1 MLLKSNDLLVL
12 IINDMVILPGNE
24 VRVEYSNIY
33 DENIN
38 NIVNNASTGEVLIV
52 NPIEEDKDDI
62 TNLPKYGVLGKI
74 KFKMNIPN
82 GKTRIVVEGLY
93 RVEIYNYKLLD
104 TIYQASY
111 KQVPF
116 TYDEEEDPVYYKLL
130 INTLDKY
137 VKVSPAMGNAIM
149 SQIPTAPSLD
159 QLTDLIVSFLDI
171 DYRFKKEYIGITEP
185 LERAKLLLR
194 DMHEQMK
201 LEQLERKIEEE
212 VDKEL
217 NETQKEYFLN
227 EKIKQIQKELG
238 ETSTKDMEISNF
250 KKKLS
255 KLKCPKNVK
264 EKINREISRLESMH
278 SNSPELGMVREYID
292 WMINLPWQVFTK
304 DKINLK
310 EVKETM
316 DNTHYALNDAKERI
330 IEYLAIKQNNPD
342 SKSPIICLVGPPGV
356 GKTSLALSIAK
367 ALNRKSVKMSVGGI
381 NDEAEIFG
389 HRRTYIGSNPG
400 RIIEGLRKAG
410 TSNPVFIIDELDK
423 MTKDYKGDPASALLE
438 VLDKEQNDRFK
449 DHYIE
454 EEYDL
459 SKVMFIATANYIE
472 QIPYELQ
479 DRLEIIELSSY
490 TEYEKYD
497 IAVKYLIPKA
507 LDNSGLTQ
515 LNIEITDESIMKMI
529 RNYTKEA
536 GVRELERVIDRILR
550 KAVKEILLENKTFI
564 KVDDK
569 ILEKY
574 LGIEKY
580 NYTKNEDT
588 QIGVVN
594 GMAYTSYGGDILPIE
609 VTMYKGK
616 GNLIL
621 TGSLGEVMKES
632 CKIAISYV
640 KTILKEIGV
649 EENQLEENDI
659 HIHAPEGAV
668 PKDGPSA
675 GIALTSAIISMLKKQ
690 AVSNTISMTGEITL
704 TGRVLPIGGLKEKSI
719 GAHRAGIKK
728 VFIPKENEKDLTEVP
743 EEIKNN
749 LEYILVENYKE
760 VYEKLF

>member
-111 KQVPF
+111 KQVSF

-159 QLTDLIVSFLDI
+159 QLTDLIVSFLDM

-255 KLKCPKNVK
+255 KLKCPKNIK

-459 SKVMFIATANYIE
+459 SKVMFIATANYRE

-564 KVDDK
+564 KVDNK

>member
-149 SQIPTAPSLD
+149 SQLPTAPSLD

-171 DYRFKKEYIGITEP
+171 DYRFKKEYVTITEP

-255 KLKCPKNVK
+255 KLKCPKNIK

-459 SKVMFIATANYIE
+459 SKVMFIATANYRE

-616 GNLIL
+616 GNLTL

>member
-111 KQVPF
+111 KQVSF

-171 DYRFKKEYIGITEP
+171 DYRFKKEYVNITEP

-255 KLKCPKNVK
+255 KLKCPKNIK

-459 SKVMFIATANYIE
+459 SKVMFIATANYRE

-690 AVSNTISMTGEITL
+690 AVSNTISLTGEITL

>member
-111 KQVPF
+111 KQVSF

-149 SQIPTAPSLD
+149 SQLPTAPSLD
-159 QLTDLIVSFLDI
+159 QLTDLIVSFLDM
-171 DYRFKKEYIGITEP
+171 DYRFKKEYICITEP

-255 KLKCPKNVK
+255 KLKCPKNIK

-459 SKVMFIATANYIE
+459 SKVMFIATANYRE

>member
-149 SQIPTAPSLD
+149 SQLPTAPSLD

-171 DYRFKKEYIGITEP
+171 DYRFKKEYVTITEP

-255 KLKCPKNVK
+255 KLKCPKNIK

-459 SKVMFIATANYIE
+459 SKVMFIATANYRE

>member
-116 TYDEEEDPVYYKLL
+116 TYNEEEDPVYYKLL

-171 DYRFKKEYIGITEP
+171 DYRFKKEYICITEP

-255 KLKCPKNVK
+255 KLKCPKNIK

-459 SKVMFIATANYIE
+459 SKVMFIATANYRE

>member
-149 SQIPTAPSLD
+149 SQLPTAPSLD

-171 DYRFKKEYIGITEP
+171 DYRFKKEYVTITEP

-255 KLKCPKNVK
+255 KLKCPKNIK

-459 SKVMFIATANYIE
+459 SKVMFIATANYRE

-490 TEYEKYD
+490 AEYEKYD

>member
-111 KQVPF
+111 KQVSF

-185 LERAKLLLR
+185 VERAKLLLR

-255 KLKCPKNVK
+255 KLKCPKNIK

-459 SKVMFIATANYIE
+459 SKVMFIATANYRE

>member
-111 KQVPF
+111 KQVSF

-171 DYRFKKEYIGITEP
+171 DYRFKKEYICITEP

-255 KLKCPKNVK
+255 KLKCPKNIK

-459 SKVMFIATANYIE
+459 SKVMFIATANYRE

-640 KTILKEIGV
+640 KTILKEIGI

>member
-171 DYRFKKEYIGITEP
+171 DYRFKKEYVTITEP

-459 SKVMFIATANYIE
+459 SKVMFIATANYRE

>member
-111 KQVPF
+111 KQVSF

-171 DYRFKKEYIGITEP
+171 DYRFKKEYVTITEP

-255 KLKCPKNVK
+255 KLKCPKNIK

-459 SKVMFIATANYIE
+459 SKVMFIATANYRE

-690 AVSNTISMTGEITL
+690 AVSNTISLTGEITL

>member
-171 DYRFKKEYIGITEP
+171 DYRFKKEYVTITEP

-255 KLKCPKNVK
+255 KLKCPKNIK

-459 SKVMFIATANYIE
+459 SKVMFIATANYRE

-640 KTILKEIGV
+640 KTILKEIGI

>member
-171 DYRFKKEYIGITEP
+171 DYGFKKEYVTITEP

-255 KLKCPKNVK
+255 KLKCPKNIK

>member
-111 KQVPF
+111 KQVSF

-149 SQIPTAPSLD
+149 SQLPTAPSLD

-171 DYRFKKEYIGITEP
+171 DYRFKKEYVTITEP

-255 KLKCPKNVK
+255 KLKCPKNIK

-459 SKVMFIATANYIE
+459 SKVMFIATANYRE

>member
-149 SQIPTAPSLD
+149 SQLPTAPSLD

-171 DYRFKKEYIGITEP
+171 DYRFKKEYVTITEP

-255 KLKCPKNVK
+255 KLKCPKNIK

-389 HRRTYIGSNPG
+389 YRRTYIGSNPG

-459 SKVMFIATANYIE
+459 SKVMFIATANYRE

>member
-171 DYRFKKEYIGITEP
+171 DYRFKKEYVTITEP

-255 KLKCPKNVK
+255 KLKCPKNIK

-459 SKVMFIATANYIE
+459 SKVMFIATANYRE

>member
-111 KQVPF
+111 KQVSF

-149 SQIPTAPSLD
+149 SQLPTAPSLD

-171 DYRFKKEYIGITEP
+171 DYRFKKEYVTITEP

-459 SKVMFIATANYIE
+459 SKVMFIATANYRE

>member
-171 DYRFKKEYIGITEP
+171 DYRFKKEYICITEP

-255 KLKCPKNVK
+255 KLKCPKNIK

>member
-1 MLLKSNDLLVL
+1 
-12 IINDMVILPGNE
+12 MVILPGNE

-111 KQVPF
+111 KQVSF

-185 LERAKLLLR
+185 VERAKLLLR

-459 SKVMFIATANYIE
+459 SKVMFIATANYRE

>member
-171 DYRFKKEYIGITEP
+171 DYRFKKEYVTITEP

-255 KLKCPKNVK
+255 KLKCPKNIK

-316 DNTHYALNDAKERI
+316 DNSHYALNDAKERI

-459 SKVMFIATANYIE
+459 SKVMFIATANYRE